1 MRDDIFSS
9 RRRAEKQNAREKW
22 TTTTMLFTTGGGG
35 SDSRWRSLRYGIY
48 INNRFRFLSFFLS
61 PGKKRDAFPLETR
74 FVSSCARYMHT
85 FGSDENHI
93 LPEVES
99 IRTMFA
105 STIPQEISDPSCHRC
120 FFFSLCFSLSLSLSL
135 FLYLTSLSFSFSI

>member
-22 TTTTMLFTTGGGG
+22 TTTTTMFTTGVG
-35 SDSRWRSLRYGIY
+35 SDSRWRSLRYVLI
-48 INNRFRFLSFFLS
+48 IDFDFFLSFL
-61 PGKKRDAFPLETR
+61 PRGKKGYAFPLETR
-74 FVSSCARYMHT
+74 FVSSRARYMHT

-105 STIPQEISDPSCHRC
+105 STIPQEISDPS
-120 FFFSLCFSLSLSLSL
+120 
-135 FLYLTSLSFSFSI
+135 

>member
-9 RRRAEKQNAREKW
+9 RRRAEKQNARERW
-22 TTTTMLFTTGGGG
+22 TTTTTMFTTGVG
-35 SDSRWRSLRYGIY
+35 SDSRWRSLRYVLI
-48 INNRFRFLSFFLS
+48 NRFRFLSFFPS
-61 PGKKRDAFPLETR
+61 PGKKKDAFPLETR
-74 FVSSCARYMHT
+74 FVSSRARYMHT

-105 STIPQEISDPSCHRC
+105 STIPQEISDPS
-120 FFFSLCFSLSLSLSL
+120 
-135 FLYLTSLSFSFSI
+135 